1 MKKVM
6 SYIITIMVCLSFLAC
21 AEKVQADVPPT
32 GDDDTESVP
41 LEPSDPTIPV
51 DPVPDVAYEIGSVV
65 EGGIL
70 YKVEGITGFVL
81 YPYAMEPSVW
91 TTQRSGRL
99 IREEY
104 RISSSDNDGQSN
116 VAQMK
121 AKSADL
127 SVYPPAKYCEDLEGD
142 WYLPSNAE
150 CKALYAAYH
159 GVTEAEWSSIPAKVP
174 AESEQE
180 YKDARKAFD
189 GYILACRP
197 DGDVLNSAPETEAG
211 DRTWTSTTAS
221 DGRPRAFGW
230 GSRTSVAKEAD
241 IKYYTRCIRQI
252 NLSGK
257 KEEGP
262 VQSAGKEGEYDV
274 YLLLGQSNMAGR
286 GEMLE
291 EDYAVI
297 PNVYLL
303 DSEGKPVPAAGPM
316 NIYSS
321 IRKTDAVQAMGPGA
335 SFAKTVAEHTGRKVL
350 LVVNARGGSSV
361 NDWRKDLVSYI
372 KVGDSSEYTSVSF
385 YGEALR
391 RARQAMKYGAL
402 KGIIWHQGCSDQSDD
417 RYVSRLTY
425 VVEDFR
431 KDLGADVPFIA
442 GQLGGW
448 RSSSA
453 GFNERITRINKYLI
467 WSDWVSSKDCQ
478 PIVTA
483 SSDGQPDK
491 NDPHFDRASQIL
503 MGKRYAQKMLD
514 IVYGVEYNPEK

>member
-1 MKKVM
+1 MKKL
-6 SYIITIMVCLSFLAC
+6 VCNISLLFVVFAMGAC
-21 AEKVQADVPPT
+21 AEKDMTGGFLPDQTETPAEPIGPENPT
-32 GDDDTESVP
+32 F
-41 LEPSDPTIPV
+41 PSDPS
-51 DPVPDVAYEIGSVV
+51 PDATYEIGSVV

-91 TTQRSGRL
+91 TTQRSGAY
-99 IREEY
+99 IAEGY
-104 RISSSDNDGQSN
+104 RISSSDNDGQAN

-121 AKSADL
+121 EKSSDL
-127 SVYPPAKYCEDLEGD
+127 SAYPPAKYCDDLEGD

-150 CKALYAAYH
+150 SKALFAAYY
-159 GVTEAEWSSIPAKVP
+159 GASDEGFDNMPTVDAPVDY
-174 AESEQE
+174 EQK
-180 YKDARKAFD
+180 YKDARDAFD
-189 GYILACRP
+189 GYILAGFP

-211 DRTWTSTTAS
+211 ERSWTSTTAS
-221 DGRPRAFGW
+221 DGRSRGFCW
-230 GSRTSVAKEAD
+230 GKKTSVAKDPKE
-241 IKYYTRCIRQI
+241 KYTTRCIKQV
-252 NLSGK
+252 NLSDK
-257 KEEGP
+257 KEEGS

-321 IRKTDAVQAMGPGA
+321 IRKTDAIQAMGPGA
-335 SFAKTVAEHTGRKVL
+335 SFAKTITEQTGRKVL
-350 LVVNARGGSSV
+350 LVVNARGGSSI

-372 KVGDSSEYTSVSF
+372 KVGNSSKYTSVSY

-391 RARQAMKYGAL
+391 RAQQAMQYGAL

-417 RYVSRLTY
+417 LYLSRLTY

-491 NDPHFDRASQIL
+491 EDPHFDRASQIL
-503 MGKRYAQKMLD
+503 MGERYAQKILE
-514 IVYGVEYNPEK
+514 IVYGK

>member
-1 MKKVM
+1 MMKNVM
-6 SYIITIMVCLSFLAC
+6 SYIITLMVCLSFLAC

-51 DPVPDVAYEIGSVV
+51 DPVPDVAYEIGAVV

-91 TTQRSGRL
+91 TTQRSGAY
-99 IREEY
+99 IAEGY
-104 RISSSDNDGQSN
+104 RISSSDNDGQAN

-121 AKSADL
+121 EKSSDL
-127 SVYPPAKYCEDLEGD
+127 SAYPPAKYCDDLEGD

-150 CKALYAAYH
+150 SKALFAAYY
-159 GVTEAEWSSIPAKVP
+159 GASDEGFDNMPTVDAPVDY
-174 AESEQE
+174 EQK
-180 YKDARKAFD
+180 YKDARDAFD
-189 GYILACRP
+189 GYILAGFP

-211 DRTWTSTTAS
+211 ERSWTSTTAS
-221 DGRPRAFGW
+221 DGRSRGFCW
-230 GSRTSVAKEAD
+230 GKKTSVAKDPKE
-241 IKYYTRCIRQI
+241 KYTTRCIKQV
-252 NLSGK
+252 NLSDK
-257 KEEGP
+257 KEEGS

-303 DSEGKPVPAAGPM
+303 DSEVKPVPAAGPM

-335 SFAKTVAEHTGRKVL
+335 SFAKTITEQTGRKVL
-350 LVVNARGGSSV
+350 LVVNARGGSSI

-372 KVGDSSEYTSVSF
+372 KVGNSSKYTSVSY

-391 RARQAMKYGAL
+391 RAQQAMQYGAL

-417 RYVSRLTY
+417 LYVSRLTY
-425 VVEDFR
+425 MVEDFR

-467 WSDWVSSKDCQ
+467 WSDWVSSKDCL

-491 NDPHFDRASQIL
+491 EDPHFDRASQIL
-503 MGKRYAQKMLD
+503 LGQRSAQKILE
-514 IVYGVEYNPEK
+514 IVYGK